1 MTTLLQPEQQ
11 SALRA
16 IAHAKTAILRAE
28 RAFLR
33 NQQSRVYLVQRLN
46 DITKWVGIVR
56 ALLRDNH

>member
-1 MTTLLQPEQQ
+1 MATLLQPEQQ

-33 NQQSRVYLVQRLN
+33 NHIPRVYLWERLN
-46 DITKWVGIVR
+46 DISKWVGIVR
-56 ALLRDNH
+56 TLLRGST